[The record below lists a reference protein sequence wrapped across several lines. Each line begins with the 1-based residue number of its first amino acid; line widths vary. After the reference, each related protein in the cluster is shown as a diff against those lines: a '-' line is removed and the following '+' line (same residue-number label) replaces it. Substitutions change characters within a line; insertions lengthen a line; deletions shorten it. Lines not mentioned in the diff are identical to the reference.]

1 MEKLTNLDHLRQ
13 SAARSKEL
21 IGEVAQ
27 AAAQAV
33 RELAEAVEDSVP
45 VKEVTQAEYDAL
57 SAADKQAATVYI
69 LPDGEGSGGESET
82 PAAGVLSF
90 NGRRGD
96 VVPRDGDYTAK
107 MVGADPVGSAQA
119 ALKAMLEAMKGI
131 IPSGV
136 IWIWNGAADAVPE
149 GWALCDGSNGTPD
162 LRGEICA
169 GVLGRLH
176 TGERGRRGGAQAGRS
191 RDAQPLSRAAGYH
204 VAHKHLVRRGDT
216 IPPNYGYADDQHG
229 VHLCHRVHGFRVH
242 RRKDYRFHSGQRQR
256 KRPQQYAAVL
266 RAVLHHEAVR

>member
-1 MEKLTNLDHLRQ
+1 MEKLTNLDHLRR

-33 RELAEAVEDSVP
+33 RELAEAVEDSVS

-57 SAADKQAATVYI
+57 TDEEKQAAVLYV
-69 LPDGEGSGGESET
+69 LSDGGGESEA

-107 MVGADPVGSAQA
+107 MVGADPAGSAQA

-131 IPSGV
+131 VPSGV
-136 IWIWNGAADAVPE
+136 IWIWNGAAGAVPE

-162 LRGEICA
+162 LRGRF
-169 GVLGRLH
+169 VLGCSDDYAQGSVG
-176 TGERGRRGGAQAGRS
+176 GEEEHK
-191 RDAQPLSRAAGYH
+191 LVAAEMPSHSH
-204 VAHKHLVRRGDT
+204 V
-216 IPPNYGYADDQHG
+216 Q
-229 VHLCHRVHGFRVH
+229 RVTT
-242 RRKDYRFHSGQRQR
+242 S
-256 KRPQQYAAVL
+256 PTSTSSAAVTQYRRITGTQTTSTAYTYATGSTASASTGARTTVSTAASGSGNAHNNMPPYYAL
-266 RAVLHHEAVR
+266 CYIMKL

>member
-69 LPDGEGSGGESET
+69 LPDGEGSGGESEA

-107 MVGADPVGSAQA
+107 MVGADPEGSAQA
-119 ALKAMLEAMKGI
+119 VLKAMLEAMKGV

-162 LRGEICA
+162 LRGRF
-169 GVLGRLH
+169 VLGC
-176 TGERGRRGGAQAGRS
+176 S
-191 RDAQPLSRAAGYH
+191 DDYAAGSTGGEATHKLTTAEMPSHSH
-204 VAHKHLVRRGDT
+204 V
-216 IPPNYGYADDQHG
+216 Q
-229 VHLCHRVHGFRVH
+229 RVTT
-242 RRKDYRFHSGQRQR
+242 S
-256 KRPQQYAAVL
+256 PTSTSSAAVTQYRRITGTQTTSTAYTYATGSTASASTGARTTVSTAASGSGNAHNNMPPYYAL
-266 RAVLHHEAVR
+266 CYIMKL